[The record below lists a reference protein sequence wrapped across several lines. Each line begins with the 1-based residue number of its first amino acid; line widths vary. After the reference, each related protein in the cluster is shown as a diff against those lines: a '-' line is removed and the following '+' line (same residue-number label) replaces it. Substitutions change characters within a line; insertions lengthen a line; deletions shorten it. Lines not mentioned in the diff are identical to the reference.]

1 MFYTLGLNLSRA
13 QTRKLVGKVITRDS
27 LYYRKLTDKPK
38 DNETPEETVVAEVKS
53 EVITDAADFLK
64 GNKSFLPIFKP
75 KEAVSVSDC
84 KITVPETSTGLIMFN
99 GGLVDLNKLME
110 QMKKSDKAREDT
122 EKILVDLRKQNSD
135 LEASNHKA
143 NSKIKDLSSDLKSS
157 NRKLADTESNLSS
170 LNVRTFFLEFSLI
183 FLLIFYFL
191 FFFPEKVK

>member
-1 MFYTLGLNLSRA
+1 M
-13 QTRKLVGKVITRDS
+13 
-27 LYYRKLTDKPK
+27 YYRKLTDKPK
-38 DNETPEETVVAEVKS
+38 ESETLEETVVLEEKS
-53 EVITDAADFLK
+53 ESITDAADFLK

-75 KEAVSVSDC
+75 KEAESDC
-84 KITVPETSTGLIMFN
+84 KLTIPESSTGLIMFN

-170 LNVRTFFLEFSLI
+170 LNVRIFFRILI
-183 FLLIFYFL
+183 NFFLLILNIL
-191 FFFPEKVK
+191 FCFAEKVK